1 MSNDQ
6 LKIYVPAIIL
16 AVLAFT
22 LAYQF
27 VDPAPPSSLT
37 FSAGQKGGAYYANA
51 ERYRDFLQQRGIAV
65 EVLESAGSMENIQ
78 RLKANTADIAFVQS
92 GLVSAKQTTLLSLG
106 SMYFEPLWVFVRHD
120 LDVHFL
126 RDLKGKRIATGMVG
140 SGTRAL
146 AMRLLR
152 DNGIDEHS
160 ASLKSMA
167 SADAARALQHAE
179 VDAVFIVSAASNE
192 TVQALQHAEVD
203 AVFIVSAA
211 SNETVQA
218 LQQSSDIRLL
228 NIARAEAYT
237 RRIDSLSAIQL
248 PQGALDLA
256 RNIPAEDVTML
267 ASTATLVVNKNL
279 HPALQDMIMQAT
291 AAIHAEHSLFAAAGT
306 FPTSRFTG
314 MDLSGEAARFYK
326 SGPPFLQ
333 RFLPF
338 WAATLVDRLKVMLL
352 PFIALLIPLFKVLPP
367 LYRWRIRS
375 RIYRWYEELGNIDT
389 ALDDGFNESLL
400 TDLERIETE
409 IRKVHV
415 PLSYAEELYDL
426 RLHLALVREQVEKKK
441 DIYEQS

>member
-1 MSNDQ
+1 MSKDT
-6 LKIYVPAIIL
+6 LKIYAPAIIL
-16 AVLAFT
+16 AVLAFA

-37 FSAGQKGGAYYANA
+37 FSAGQPGGAYFAYA

-65 EVLESAGSMENIQ
+65 NILKSAGSMENIQ

-92 GLVSAKQTTLLSLG
+92 GLVTTSQQQLLSLG

-120 LDVHFL
+120 LNVHFL
-126 RDLKGKRIATGMVG
+126 RDLKGTKIAVGMAG

-146 AMRLLR
+146 ATRLLK
-152 DNGIDEHS
+152 DNGIDENN
-160 ASLKSMA
+160 ASLYNMTSEA
-167 SADAARALQHAE
+167 AARALQHAQ
-179 VDAVFIVSAASNE
+179 VDAVFIVSAASNN
-192 TVQALQHAEVD
+192 TVQALQK
-203 AVFIVSAA
+203 
-211 SNETVQA
+211 
-218 LQQSSDIRLL
+218 SSDIRLL

-237 RRIDSLSAIQL
+237 RRIDSLSAIEL

-256 RNIPAEDVTML
+256 RNMPTEDVAML
-267 ASTATLVVNKNL
+267 ASTATLVVNKHL
-279 HPALQDMIMQAT
+279 HPALQDMIMQAA
-291 AAIHAEHSLFAAAGT
+291 AAIHAGHSLFAAAGT

-314 MDLSGEAARFYK
+314 MDLSDEAARFYK

-338 WAATLVDRLKVMLL
+338 WAATMVDRLKVMLL

-389 ALDDGFNESLL
+389 ALDDGFNQSLL

-426 RLHLALVREQVEKKK
+426 RLHLALVREQVEKGNNY
-441 DIYEQS
+441 DEQK

>member
-1 MSNDQ
+1 MSKDT
-6 LKIYVPAIIL
+6 LKIYAPAIIL
-16 AVLAFT
+16 AVLAFA

-37 FSAGQKGGAYYANA
+37 FSAGQPGGAYFAYA

-65 EVLESAGSMENIQ
+65 NILKSAGSMENIQ

-92 GLVSAKQTTLLSLG
+92 GLVTTSQQQLLSLG

-120 LDVHFL
+120 LNVHFL
-126 RDLKGKRIATGMVG
+126 RDLKGTKIAVGMAG

-146 AMRLLR
+146 ATRLLK
-152 DNGIDEHS
+152 DNGIDENN
-160 ASLKSMA
+160 ASLYDMT
-167 SADAARALQHAE
+167 SAAAARALQHAQ
-179 VDAVFIVSAASNE
+179 VDAVFIVSAASNN
-192 TVQALQHAEVD
+192 TVQALQK
-203 AVFIVSAA
+203 
-211 SNETVQA
+211 
-218 LQQSSDIRLL
+218 SSDIRLL

-237 RRIDSLSAIQL
+237 RRIDSLSAIEL

-256 RNIPAEDVTML
+256 RNMPTEDVAML
-267 ASTATLVVNKNL
+267 ASTATLVVNKHL
-279 HPALQDMIMQAT
+279 HPALQDMIMQAA
-291 AAIHAEHSLFAAAGT
+291 AAIHAGHSLFAAAGT

-314 MDLSGEAARFYK
+314 MDLSDEAARFYK

-338 WAATLVDRLKVMLL
+338 WAATMVDRLKVMLL

-389 ALDDGFNESLL
+389 ALDDGFNQSLL

-426 RLHLALVREQVEKKK
+426 RLHLALVREQVEKGK
-441 DIYEQS
+441 DHDEQK

>member
-1 MSNDQ
+1 MSKDT
-6 LKIYVPAIIL
+6 LKIYAPAIIL
-16 AVLAFT
+16 AVLAFV

-37 FSAGQKGGAYYANA
+37 FSAGQPGGAYYANA

-65 EVLESAGSMENIQ
+65 NILKSAGSMENIQ

-92 GLVSAKQTTLLSLG
+92 GLVTTGQQQLLSLG
-106 SMYFEPLWVFVRHD
+106 SMYYEPLWVFVRHD

-126 RDLKGKRIATGMVG
+126 SDLKGTKIAVGMAG

-146 AMRLLR
+146 ATRLLK
-152 DNGIDEHS
+152 DNGIDENN
-160 ASLKSMA
+160 ASLYNMTSEA
-167 SADAARALQHAE
+167 AARALQHAQ
-179 VDAVFIVSAASNE
+179 VDAVFIVSAASNN
-192 TVQALQHAEVD
+192 TVQALQK
-203 AVFIVSAA
+203 
-211 SNETVQA
+211 
-218 LQQSSDIRLL
+218 SSDIRLL

-256 RNIPAEDVTML
+256 RNMPTEDVAML
-267 ASTATLVVNKNL
+267 ASTATLVVNKHL
-279 HPALQDMIMQAT
+279 HPALQDMIMQAA
-291 AAIHAEHSLFAAAGT
+291 AAIHAGHSLFAGAGT
-306 FPTSRFTG
+306 FPTSRFIG
-314 MDLSGEAARFYK
+314 MDLSDEAARFYK

-338 WAATLVDRLKVMLL
+338 WAATMVDRLKVMLL

-389 ALDDGFNESLL
+389 ALDDGFNQSLL

-426 RLHLALVREQVEKKK
+426 RLHLALVREQVEKGNNY
-441 DIYEQS
+441 DEQK

>member
-167 SADAARALQHAE
+167 SADAAR
-179 VDAVFIVSAASNE
+179 
-192 TVQALQHAEVD
+192 ALQHAEVD

>member
-1 MSNDQ
+1 MSKDT
-6 LKIYVPAIIL
+6 LKIYAPAIIL
-16 AVLAFT
+16 AVLAFV

-37 FSAGQKGGAYYANA
+37 FSAGQPGGAYYANA

-65 EVLESAGSMENIQ
+65 NILKSAGSMENIQ

-92 GLVSAKQTTLLSLG
+92 GLVTTGQQQLLSLG
-106 SMYFEPLWVFVRHD
+106 SMYYEPLWVFVRHD
-120 LDVHFL
+120 LNVHFL
-126 RDLKGKRIATGMVG
+126 SDLKGTKIAVGMAG

-146 AMRLLR
+146 ATRLLK
-152 DNGIDEHS
+152 DNGIDENN
-160 ASLKSMA
+160 ASLYNMTSEA
-167 SADAARALQHAE
+167 AARALQHAQ
-179 VDAVFIVSAASNE
+179 VDAVFIVSAASNN
-192 TVQALQHAEVD
+192 TVQALQK
-203 AVFIVSAA
+203 
-211 SNETVQA
+211 
-218 LQQSSDIRLL
+218 SSDIRLL

-256 RNIPAEDVTML
+256 RNMPTEDVAML
-267 ASTATLVVNKNL
+267 ASTATLVVNKHL
-279 HPALQDMIMQAT
+279 HPALQDMIMQAA
-291 AAIHAEHSLFAAAGT
+291 AAIHAGHSLFAGAGT
-306 FPTSRFTG
+306 FPTSRFIG
-314 MDLSGEAARFYK
+314 MDLSDEAARFYK

-338 WAATLVDRLKVMLL
+338 WAATMVDRLKVMLL

-389 ALDDGFNESLL
+389 ALDDGFNQSLL

-426 RLHLALVREQVEKKK
+426 RLHLALVREQVEKGNNY
-441 DIYEQS
+441 DEQK